1 MGVKETA
8 INVAPLHSIFVSK
21 YLDHGNNRPKTT
33 CVSSGTFFSFSYGE
47 AMQYFISFESYVLFL
62 L

>member
-1 MGVKETA
+1 MWHRC
-8 INVAPLHSIFVSK
+8 ILFFVSK

-33 CVSSGTFFSFSYGE
+33 CVSSGKFFSFSYGE
-47 AMQYFISFESYVLFL
+47 VMQYFISFESYVLFL